1 LYLIYVKREEYFFTT
16 DSHRF
21 SFFYHLLA
29 QASRLCHLGRF
40 LISLKVVLAVV
51 AASFARVVEGIE
63 TTFAKIQRTTRPKA
77 SAITK
82 RSAVNCGGVWG
93 TPKLPLKILV
103 MNRLL

>member
-1 LYLIYVKREEYFFTT
+1 VPFRQIFNLTK
-16 DSHRF
+16 
-21 SFFYHLLA
+21 
-29 QASRLCHLGRF
+29 SRVSGGSGIFCKGGG
-40 LISLKVVLAVV
+40 
-51 AASFARVVEGIE
+51 GIE